1 MPLEDRQGIAIFKNG
16 METGYISISSRGI
29 HSHMIYDSEEYIDT
43 IGILSGNGIELVFE
57 TDGIEAAAGN
67 FGALYSDGIFVELDD
82 EDIDCDRNL
91 ELASWK

>member
-1 MPLEDRQGIAIFKNG
+1 MVWKP
-16 METGYISISSRGI
+16 YISILSRGTR
-29 HSHMIYDSEEYIDT
+29 SLMIYNSVEYIDT

-67 FGALYSDGIFVELDD
+67 FRALYSDGIFVELDD
-82 EDIDCDRNL
+82 EDIDCDRNF